1 MLKNTRPGFINTGLF
16 SPVYVCVVAGGTV
29 FKQFVSC
36 DEKAVE
42 NGWWIRVSFCTGLKP
57 R

>member
-1 MLKNTRPGFINTGLF
+1 MLKNTRRGFINTGLF

-42 NGWWIRVSFCTGLKP
+42 NGWWITVSFCTGLKP